1 MLIFKSERAV
11 AEELIPSIH
20 MDSTFAE
27 LIGHSLDIFNGNL
40 FFHFPQSIIEMGEA
54 ILKLKRN
61 MERGFGIFALLNI
74 GAAFHN
80 ILPQFVQVLK
90 VNYTKIYFPS
100 KPRAT
105 TNKFPSKEM
114 ILQN

>member
-1 MLIFKSERAV
+1 MVTENLIFLTK
-11 AEELIPSIH
+11 
-20 MDSTFAE
+20 
-27 LIGHSLDIFNGNL
+27 
-40 FFHFPQSIIEMGEA
+40 IEMGEA

-90 VNYTKIYFPS
+90 VNCSISVFQV
-100 KPRAT
+100 PRAT
-105 TNKFPSKEM
+105 MSRFLSKEM